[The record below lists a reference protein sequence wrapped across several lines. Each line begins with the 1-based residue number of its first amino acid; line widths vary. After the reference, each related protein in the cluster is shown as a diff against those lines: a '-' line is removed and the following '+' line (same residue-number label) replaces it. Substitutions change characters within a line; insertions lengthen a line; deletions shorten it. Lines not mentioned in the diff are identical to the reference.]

1 MQKGGI
7 NMKKTMDEKLT
18 LMLARGGVGTT
29 RVKDLIL
36 KIMKLRNKKG
46 ITQNQLANES
56 GVSHT
61 SIARIENFT
70 MQPTLKVVLQ
80 ILDVY
85 GMTLDVVPKL
95 DCKCDTLK
103 LLRIS
108 DDYSLSCKKDNKII
122 SKTNVSYN
130 RVFSFLKDKIS
141 LCTEYKTNY
150 SSFIDGIFN
159 EYYVFLADNKISKD
173 VKDNVKQFGR
183 YLQLVLSEYYRGQHN
198 SAYYL
203 FKSALES
210 CIDINLFLKD
220 VKNETEFYR
229 CRKKS
234 HKKYTSNELFHISFD
249 ERYTVSTQRY
259 SFPGLPCLYLGSSP
273 EICALERSSNLS
285 ELVTAKVLY
294 RNKNYKHRILD
305 LTSILFEHLTNQT
318 IYCSEAW
325 LKCLPLYLICSTNID
340 YKKEKAEFK
349 QEYILP
355 QLLLEYIINETTL
368 NNDIVIGIKYFS
380 TKINVWDMI
389 VNNDYDSL
397 QKACNYVFP
406 ARDPQTQDGHC
417 NLLSDCFEVVEI
429 IE

>member
-1 MQKGGI
+1 
-7 NMKKTMDEKLT
+7 MKKTMDKKLN
-18 LMLARGGVGTT
+18 LLLSVGGVSKT
-29 RVKDLIL
+29 RVQDIIL
-36 KIMKLRNKKG
+36 MMMKLRNKKG
-46 ITQNQLANES
+46 FTQNQLANES

-85 GMTLDVVPKL
+85 GMTLDIVPKS
-95 DCKCDTLK
+95 DNKHDAVK

-108 DDYSLSCKKDNKII
+108 DDNSLSCKKENQSKIN

-130 RVFSFLKDKIS
+130 RVFLFLKDKMS

-150 SSFIDGIFN
+150 SSFIDGIFTD
-159 EYYVFLADNKISKD
+159 YYVFLVDNKINKEIKD
-173 VKDNVKQFGR
+173 SVKQFGR
-183 YLQLVLSEYYRGQHN
+183 YLQLVLSEYCRGQHN

-203 FKSALES
+203 FKNALES

-220 VKNETEFYR
+220 VNNGTEFYR
-229 CRKKS
+229 CRKKRN
-234 HKKYTSNELFHISFD
+234 KKYTSNELFHISFD
-249 ERYTVSTQRY
+249 ERYSVSTQRY
-259 SFPGLPCLYLGSSP
+259 SFPGLPCLYLGASP
-273 EICALERSSNLS
+273 EVCALERSNNLS
-285 ELVTAKVLY
+285 ELVTAKVMY

-305 LTSILFEHLTNQT
+305 LTSIFFEPLTNQT
-318 IYCSEAW
+318 IDCSEAW
-325 LKCLPLYLICSTNID
+325 LKNLPLYLICSTNID
-340 YKKEKAEFK
+340 YKMEKSEFK

-368 NNDIVIGIKYFS
+368 NKDIVIGIKYFS
-380 TKINVWDMI
+380 TKMNVWDMI
-389 VNNDYDSL
+389 LNEDYDSL
-397 QKACNYVFP
+397 QKVCNYVFP

-429 IE
+429 TE